1 MQQTQ
6 VQSLGLEDPLDNGNP
21 LKYSTHSS
29 ILVLIIPWTEEP
41 GRLQSMG
48 SQRVRHYWARMH
60 ATLPWLSR
68 QMTPSAPPDSRLWK
82 GSYFFLSVRTRNTER
97 NRHTETHSVSKT
109 IGSYEQSGCAPA
121 QFHQFRPT
129 LWTPRTVAHQTPLS
143 MGFSRQE
150 YWSGLPWSPPG
161 DLPNPEIESV
171 SPESPALQVDSLQSH
186 GQSAMN
192 TVIMC
197 DSGVFAFRIG
207 RKRPSMFSSAIDEC
221 SPWAVSDVEHHN
233 SFVFGKEGFQIP
245 PLPSPQACSDS
256 EILIFIKCFFS
267 HTPWEFLFL
276 HNGTRLLFSHLTHYR

>member
-1 MQQTQ
+1 MA
-6 VQSLGLEDPLDNGNP
+6 P
-21 LKYSTHSS
+21 HSS
-29 ILVLIIPWTEEP
+29 TVAWKIPWTEEP
-41 GRLQSMG
+41 RRLQSMG

-60 ATLPWLSR
+60 AMLPWLSR

-186 GQSAMN
+186 GQSATN

-197 DSGVFAFRIG
+197 DSGVFAFRMG
-207 RKRPSMFSSAIDEC
+207 
-221 SPWAVSDVEHHN
+221 
-233 SFVFGKEGFQIP
+233 GK
-245 PLPSPQACSDS
+245 D
-256 EILIFIKCFFS
+256 KVCFYQ
-267 HTPWEFLFL
+267 P
-276 HNGTRLLFSHLTHYR
+276 

>member
-1 MQQTQ
+1 MDC
-6 VQSLGLEDPLDNGNP
+6 GP
-21 LKYSTHSS
+21 
-29 ILVLIIPWTEEP
+29 P
-41 GRLQSMG
+41 G
-48 SQRVRHYWARMH
+48 
-60 ATLPWLSR
+60 
-68 QMTPSAPPDSRLWK
+68 
-82 GSYFFLSVRTRNTER
+82 
-97 NRHTETHSVSKT
+97 
-109 IGSYEQSGCAPA
+109 
-121 QFHQFRPT
+121 
-129 LWTPRTVAHQTPLS
+129 PLS
-143 MGFSRQE
+143 MGLPRQE

-207 RKRPSMFSSAIDEC
+207 RKRPSMFLSAIDEC